1 MVRSKRQTSKGV
13 TTETRYLISSLPN
26 DAKRIGQAVR
36 THWTIENQLH
46 WVLDVVFHE
55 DDSRLRIGNA
65 AQNMAILRHMTM
77 NMLRQ
82 ETSFKKS
89 IRQKRLRAGWDD
101 SYMVKVLQIDVAKVE
116 HM

>member
-1 MVRSKRQTSKGV
+1 MMRNADWPGGANACHV
-13 TTETRYLISSLPN
+13 LISSLPN
-26 DAKRIGQAVR
+26 DANGGQAVR
-36 THWTIENQLH
+36 TWTIENQLH

-55 DDSRLRIGNA
+55 DDSRLRMGNCSTEYGNSSA
-65 AQNMAILRHMTM
+65 YDDEL
-77 NMLRQ
+77 LRQ

-101 SYMVKVLQIDVAKVE
+101 SYMLKVLQIDVAKVE